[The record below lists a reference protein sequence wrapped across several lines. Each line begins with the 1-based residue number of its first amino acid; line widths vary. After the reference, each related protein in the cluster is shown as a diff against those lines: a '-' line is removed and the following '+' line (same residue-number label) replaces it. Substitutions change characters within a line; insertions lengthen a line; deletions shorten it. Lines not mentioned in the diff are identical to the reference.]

1 MCWIAYGVGNV
12 NNYSISNVALSLS
25 DYSPP
30 AAYQEHLLLGENQQL
45 VFANQQGKG
54 GYAKLYHC
62 RTEEYS
68 LSSII
73 RFRPGKPGYQE
84 HVQHLSL
91 SPEALIWVNHP
102 AEIYKHGDGRPCFW
116 AGNGILPDV
125 VQYEGIALMMFD
137 IPADHNSDWTHA
149 YFPTHSFTEW
159 VRHENWH
166 FARLDKGYA
175 AIYAANGTSMES
187 SGVTRE
193 RELISPG
200 LRNAWIIRA
209 GSEQQF
215 GSFDAFI
222 NQVCSASPQFDNQA
236 LTLTLTDPV
245 YGPIQWGMNKPF
257 IFKKRK
263 SYMTV
268 ME

>member
-1 MCWIAYGVGNV
+1 M
-12 NNYSISNVALSLS
+12 
-25 DYSPP
+25 
-30 AAYQEHLLLGENQQL
+30 LGENQQL

-62 RTEEYS
+62 RTREYS

-125 VQYEGIALMMFD
+125 VQHEGIALMMFD

-166 FARLDKGYA
+166 FARLIRVMRLYMRPTGRVWRALGDKK
-175 AIYAANGTSMES
+175 TSLFHLAC
-187 SGVTRE
+187 VT
-193 RELISPG
+193 PG
-200 LRNAWIIRA
+200 L
-209 GSEQQF
+209 
-215 GSFDAFI
+215 
-222 NQVCSASPQFDNQA
+222 
-236 LTLTLTDPV
+236 
-245 YGPIQWGMNKPF
+245 
-257 IFKKRK
+257 
-263 SYMTV
+263 
-268 ME
+268 